1 MTSFQ
6 LKLIAIIS
14 MLIDHM
20 GYLFFQHVTI
30 ELWGQ
35 EYQLFRIIVR
45 IAFPI
50 FAFLIVQGAV
60 HTSNWKRYATRLFLF
75 ALISEVP
82 FDFALQGKLFDIS
95 YQNVYFTLLL
105 GLLGIHQVMEWEKKG
120 KKYIGVVI
128 FLFLGIVSEGL
139 RCDYGMFGMLY
150 ILLCYFGY
158 KRKENLAIWTIVY
171 QVVAGGTQSFAAI
184 AGIFIWLYN
193 GKEGMKNKWIQYG
206 FYSFYPVHLLVLAWT
221 YYGMKG

>member
-1 MTSFQ
+1 
-6 LKLIAIIS
+6 
-14 MLIDHM
+14 
-20 GYLFFQHVTI
+20 
-30 ELWGQ
+30 
-35 EYQLFRIIVR
+35 
-45 IAFPI
+45 
-50 FAFLIVQGAV
+50 
-60 HTSNWKRYATRLFLF
+60 
-75 ALISEVP
+75 
-82 FDFALQGKLFDIS
+82 
-95 YQNVYFTLLL
+95 
-105 GLLGIHQVMEWEKKG
+105 MEWEKKG

-193 GKEGMKNKWIQYG
+193 GKEGIKNKWIQYG